1 MNARITKEDLDNV
14 EDAFGI
20 PRRGPWNKL
29 AVTYVGLRFP
39 LSAGWRLRLLRDG
52 VSPDAPV
59 AKGIDPDDWRWL
71 SGKADTDDGL
81 KEVSR
86 KVDPHQYVLLRVDAL
101 EMVLNDL
108 RRQAED
114 IKKEIFELRNLIS
127 KDEW

>member
-1 MNARITKEDLDNV
+1 MRLTHDDLDRI

-29 AVTYVGLRFP
+29 AVGYVGLSFP

-52 VSPDAPV
+52 PSPDAPV
-59 AKGIDPDDWRWL
+59 AQGIDPHDWRWM
-71 SGKADTDDGL
+71 SGHADDEEDL
-81 KEVSR
+81 KKVSR
-86 KVDPHQYVLLRVDAL
+86 MVDPHQYVLLRVDAL

-108 RRQAED
+108 RRNAET
-114 IKKEIFELRNLIS
+114 IKKEIAELRNMIS

>member
-29 AVTYVGLRFP
+29 AVAYVGLRFP

-52 VSPDAPV
+52 VSPDAPL

-71 SGKADTDDGL
+71 FGKSDDPDDVT
-81 KEVSR
+81 KVPW
-86 KVDPHQYVLLRVDAL
+86 KVDPHQFVLMRVDSL
-101 EMVLNDL
+101 EMILNEL
-108 RRQAED
+108 RRQAEA
-114 IKKEIFELRNLIS
+114 IKKEILELRNMIS

>member
-1 MNARITKEDLDNV
+1 MQITQQDLHDV

-20 PRRGPWNKL
+20 RRSGPWNKL
-29 AVTYVGLRFP
+29 AVTYVGLSFP
-39 LSAGWRLRLLRDG
+39 LSAGWQMRLLRDG
-52 VSPDAPV
+52 VSPDAPM
-59 AKGIDPDDWRWL
+59 AKGVSPDDWRWL
-71 SGKADTDDGL
+71 SGQSDAPDDL
-81 KEVSR
+81 IAVSK

-114 IKKEIFELRNLIS
+114 IKKEILGLRNMIS